1 MNIRRIWLDRD
12 LAAKQQW
19 SDFVINADLI
29 PDDQL
34 DYTIGIYDQE
44 KLIGTGSIFRNILKC
59 VAVDPSYQNENLL
72 TQIIQALRERLQELG
87 YQHYFLYTKPKTSK
101 LFHSLGFTKIAAT
114 SELVFMEQGFPDF
127 KDYLAELKKHQRN
140 TKQNAAI
147 VVNANPFTN
156 GHLYLVTEAAK
167 SAETVYLFVLSEE
180 RSLFDAN
187 TRLELVKEGVRHLT
201 NVVVLPTREYM
212 VSSATFPAYFL
223 KDQAKANIAKVQA
236 ILDAT
241 LFKEKITPTL
251 SISTRFVGEEP
262 FSEVTEIYN
271 QAMKRT
277 FGSELKLVILPRKKI
292 DGEAISATKVRAL
305 MEQENYAAIKS
316 LVPPKTF
323 EEIIKQ
329 KNK

>member
-19 SDFVINADLI
+19 SDFLINADLI

-101 LFHSLGFTKIAAT
+101 LFHSLGFTEIAAT

-127 KDYLAELKKHQRN
+127 KDYLTELKKHQRN

-147 VVNANPFTN
+147 VMNANPFTN

-167 SAETVYLFVLSEE
+167 RAETVYLFVLSEE

-241 LFKEKITPTL
+241 LFKEKIATTL

-271 QAMKRT
+271 QAMKKT

>member
-12 LAAKQQW
+12 QVGKQQW
-19 SDFVINADLI
+19 SDFLIKADLI

-59 VAVDPSYQNENLL
+59 LAIDTSYQNENLL
-72 TQIIQALRERLQELG
+72 SKIVQALRERLEEIG
-87 YQHYFLYTKPKTSK
+87 YQHYFLYTKPKNSK
-101 LFHSLGFTKIAAT
+101 LFHSLGFTEIAAT
-114 SELVFMEQGFPDF
+114 TELVFMEQGFPDF
-127 KDYLAELKKHQRN
+127 ADYLTELKKQQRMTQN
-140 TKQNAAI
+140 NAAI
-147 VVNANPFTN
+147 VMNANPFTN

-167 SAETVYLFVLSEE
+167 WAETVYLFVLSEE
-180 RSLFDAN
+180 RSLFDAK
-187 TRLELVKEGVRHLT
+187 TRFELVKEGVSHLS

-212 VSSATFPAYFL
+212 VSSATFPSYFL
-223 KDQAKANIAKVQA
+223 KDQAKASIAQVQA
-236 ILDAT
+236 VLDAT
-241 LFKEKITPTL
+241 LFKEKIASTL
-251 SISTRFVGEEP
+251 SISARFVGEEP

-271 QAMKRT
+271 QAMKKT

-292 DGEAISATKVRAL
+292 DEEAISATKVRAL
-305 MEQENYAAIKS
+305 MEQGNYTAIKP

-323 EEIIKQ
+323 EEIMKQ

>member
-12 LAAKQQW
+12 QMGKQQW
-19 SDFVINADLI
+19 ADFLAAADLI

-59 VAVDPSYQNENLL
+59 IAIDSSYQNENLL
-72 TQIIQALRERLQELG
+72 SQIVQALRERLQEIG
-87 YQHYFLYTKPKTSK
+87 YQHYFLYTKPKTSR
-101 LFHSLGFTKIAAT
+101 LFRSLGFTEIAAT
-114 SELVFMEQGFPDF
+114 TELVFMEQGFPDF
-127 KDYLAELKKHQRN
+127 EDYLAELKKHQRM

-147 VVNANPFTN
+147 VMNANPFTN
-156 GHLYLVTEAAK
+156 GHLYLVTEAVK
-167 SAETVYLFVLSEE
+167 CAETVYLFVLSED
-180 RSLFDAN
+180 RSLFDAK
-187 TRLELVKEGVRHLT
+187 TRFELVKEGTSHLS

-212 VSSATFPAYFL
+212 VSSATFPSYFL
-223 KDQAKANIAKVQA
+223 KDQAKASIAQVQA
-236 ILDAT
+236 VLDAT
-241 LFKEKITPTL
+241 LFKEKIASAL

-271 QAMKRT
+271 QAMKKT
-277 FGSELKLVILPRKKI
+277 FGSELKLVILPRKRI
-292 DGEAISATKVRAL
+292 GEEVVSATRVRKL
-305 MEQENYAAIKS
+305 LEQKDYAAIQP

-323 EEIIKQ
+323 EEILKQ

>member
-1 MNIRRIWLDRD
+1 MNVKRIWLDRD
-12 LAAKQQW
+12 QVRKQEWLDFLATAE
-19 SDFVINADLI
+19 LI

-59 VAVDPSYQNENLL
+59 VAIDSSYQNENLL
-72 TQIIQALRERLQELG
+72 SQIIQALRERLQEIG
-87 YQHYFLYTKPKTSK
+87 YQHYFLYTKPQTSK
-101 LFHSLGFTKIAAT
+101 LFHSLGFTEIAAT
-114 SELVFMEQGFPDF
+114 AELVFMEQGFPDF
-127 KDYLAELKKHQRN
+127 EDYLAELKKHQRM

-147 VVNANPFTN
+147 VMNANPFTK

-167 SAETVYLFVLSEE
+167 CAETVYLFVLSED
-180 RSLFDAN
+180 RSKFDAK
-187 TRLELVKEGVRHLT
+187 TRFELVKKGTRHLT

-212 VSSATFPAYFL
+212 VSSATFPSYFL
-223 KDQAKANIAKVQA
+223 KDQAKVSIARVQA
-236 ILDAT
+236 VLDAT
-241 LFKEKITPTL
+241 LFKEKIASAL

-271 QAMKRT
+271 QAMKKT
-277 FGSELKLVILPRKKI
+277 FGSELKLVILPRKKSG
-292 DGEAISATKVRAL
+292 GEAISATKVRAL
-305 MEQENYAAIKS
+305 MEQGNYSAIKS
-316 LVPPKTF
+316 LVPPETF

>member
-101 LFHSLGFTKIAAT
+101 LFHSLGFTEIAAT

-127 KDYLAELKKHQRN
+127 KDYLTELKKHQRN

-147 VVNANPFTN
+147 VMNANPFTN

-167 SAETVYLFVLSEE
+167 RAETVYLFVLSEE

-241 LFKEKITPTL
+241 LFKEKITPIL